1 MARTMCKVKQGM
13 GKQASAVLL
22 KFVVLD
28 KKVSVN
34 CAVRARHIRNERR
47 SVENQVKWLA
57 SREVKRRPP
66 RLRQR
71 AAPFFAW
78 LKPNFAL

>member
-1 MARTMCKVKQGM
+1 MCKVKQGM

-28 KKVSVN
+28 KKVNVDR
-34 CAVRARHIRNERR
+34 AVRAWHIRNERR

-57 SREVKRRPP
+57 SKVMTLLPT

-71 AAPFFAW
+71 ATPLFAC